1 MFDSGFLEML
11 IIGVVALLVVGPERL
26 PGLARKAGHFIGKAR
41 AFVNTTKADIEKEL
55 QAEEMKSMLSRQK
68 QEISELRD
76 MMQDATQ
83 NISKEVAEL
92 DDTVSKSVA
101 DIKNQDANIQ
111 ANNINTDI
119 IETDNTQKFELSD
132 HESALLAGNRSDDS
146 KKD

>member
-11 IIGVVALLVVGPERL
+11 VIGVVALLVVGPERL
-26 PGLARKAGHFIGKAR
+26 PGLARKAGQLVGKAR

-55 QAEEMKSMLSRQK
+55 QAEEMKSMLSRQE

-83 NISKEVAEL
+83 TLNKEVSEIDSVVSESIADATAGSSNSAL
-92 DDTVSKSVA
+92 DTEKV
-101 DIKNQDANIQ
+101 
-111 ANNINTDI
+111 
-119 IETDNTQKFELSD
+119 ELSG